1 MGDWKATNSSFFL
14 GTRPRLNNLDIL
26 QYNDKRSELLGLS
39 NGTVVLEIEVRNF
52 IEIRLLRGWDDDFL
66 CS

>member
-14 GTRPRLNNLDIL
+14 GNRPRLNNLDIL

-52 IEIRLLRGWDDDFL
+52 MN
-66 CS
+66 